1 LALTDEYLH
10 DKAQTSLGIKRR
22 GGAGVEIKALVSGCD
37 AELTVLALPHGKTW
51 WTFGYEA
58 FGTLDGVEHDLASTV
73 ALLNVRSPPRLPPG
87 EAASY
92 PAWFAA
98 HTSFPV
104 Q

>member
-1 LALTDEYLH
+1 MRKFCVHAGAVTEVLASGDTP
-10 DKAQTSLGIKRR
+10 RF
-22 GGAGVEIKALVSGCD
+22 SGCD